1 MLILWRKTPDRIIPT
16 GYRVWRLLLMAAGA
30 LACETSIAGDGLW
43 VDNPEEIAFSVADMT
58 SSAKDMGLSNESFA
72 ATLSTMLN
80 HAGLRARQSSLERDS
95 DMLFLDV
102 IVEDETFYASLGFW
116 RVASYRQPD
125 GELNSE
131 LVTVWQDYSV
141 GAHHDDPGKVL
152 DTVNKFIARF
162 IARYRDVNNVSTP
175 FRVAST
181 P

>member
-1 MLILWRKTPDRIIPT
+1 MLISWRKNPDRNIPAGYRLWR
-16 GYRVWRLLLMAAGA
+16 LSLMAAGA
-30 LACETSIAGDGLW
+30 LACETSIASDGLW
-43 VDNPEEIAFSVADMT
+43 VDNPEEVAFSVADMT

-72 ATLSTMLN
+72 AALSTMLN
-80 HAGLRARQSSLERDS
+80 RAGLRPRQSVLKRDN
-95 DMLFLDV
+95 DVLFLDV

-141 GAHHDDPGKVL
+141 GAHHDDPATVR
-152 DTVNKFIARF
+152 DTVNEIIERF
-162 IARYRDVNNVSTP
+162 IAKYRDVNNVSTP